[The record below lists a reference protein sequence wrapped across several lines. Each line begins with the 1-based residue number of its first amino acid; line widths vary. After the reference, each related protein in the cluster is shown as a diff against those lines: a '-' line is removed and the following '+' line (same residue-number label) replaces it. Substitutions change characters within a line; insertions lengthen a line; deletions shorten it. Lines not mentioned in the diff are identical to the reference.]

1 MLTLVYVQEK
11 DKLEKIYRDI
21 APDEAVSG
29 ANFIFLDDEKPVG
42 FMRAKIDDGIL
53 IDAVRFMPNVE
64 VGDKLFFI
72 HAMFYKFGLG
82 APTEIKFRGEQK
94 ALTLYGFT
102 FKDGYTRAITTE
114 INLHG
119 YCNGKK

>member
-11 DKLEKIYRDI
+11 DQLEKIYKDI

-29 ANFIFLDDEKPVG
+29 ANFVFLDDEKPVG
-42 FMRAKIDDGIL
+42 FMRVKIDDGIL
-53 IDAVRFMPNVE
+53 VDAVKFAPQVE
-64 VGDKLFFI
+64 IGDKLFFI

-82 APTEIKFRGEQK
+82 APAEIKFRGEHK
-94 ALTLYGFT
+94 ALALYGFT

-119 YCNGKK
+119 YCNGKN